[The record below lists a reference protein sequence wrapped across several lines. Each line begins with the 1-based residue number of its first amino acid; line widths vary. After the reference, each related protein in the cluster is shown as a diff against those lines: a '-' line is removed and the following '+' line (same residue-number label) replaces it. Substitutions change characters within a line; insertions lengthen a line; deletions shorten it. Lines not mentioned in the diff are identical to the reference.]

1 MAIIWAQEKMQVFQ
15 GRWQHICSF
24 LGAIYPATQA
34 HVKEGGNKVGPIV
47 YFTWNTTT
55 AILKISLTHHPFLL
69 WLSHCRPPSS
79 LLFFPKLGSDENPGV
94 PKAFFSSW
102 LLLIRHQFW
111 GTQTVYRSTNSTCFC
126 PRKPGSLPLLKH
138 FENGMLTLPNSY
150 LFKVMNG
157 KPDFSLSIEHTAKVT
172 PCNCK
177 IGLRFN
183 CLQITGLGRV
193 KDRYKGRE

>member
-1 MAIIWAQEKMQVFQ
+1 M
-15 GRWQHICSF
+15 
-24 LGAIYPATQA
+24 
-34 HVKEGGNKVGPIV
+34 
-47 YFTWNTTT
+47 
-55 AILKISLTHHPFLL
+55 
-69 WLSHCRPPSS
+69 
-79 LLFFPKLGSDENPGV
+79 
-94 PKAFFSSW
+94 
-102 LLLIRHQFW
+102 
-111 GTQTVYRSTNSTCFC
+111 YRVTNST
-126 PRKPGSLPLLKH
+126 LLLSQEAKLSPSVKH